1 MKYYKILKGNWG
13 HYKIG
18 TIYPEDYTDSYGYN
32 PSYHYTFHKDKMKE
46 VSYADY
52 LKQEY
57 DAGRISFDIIYEEYS
72 RGKIGF
78 NGYVAIYSNIY
89 YNNNKTNNMVS

>member
-1 MKYYKILKGNWG
+1 MKYYKILKGNWSE
-13 HYKIG
+13 YEIG
-18 TIYPEDYTDSYGYN
+18 RIYPDSHTNTLGRS
-32 PSYHYTFHKDKMKE
+32 PSYYYLKYSDKMEE

-72 RGKIGF
+72 RGKIG
-78 NGYVAIYSNIY
+78 
-89 YNNNKTNNMVS
+89 KVS